1 MGLILAK
8 ICAALHS
15 VELLIENLY
24 EGVSVSVGL
33 TTFAGWI
40 AIVLGAIALLVTVS
54 GRQASSGGLRPIH
67 WVAVTLTVGLALV
80 GSLLAGWYEG
90 TVGGGLLA
98 ASLIVLAIRLH
109 SRRGESGEV
118 SEPYEGR

>member
-54 GRQASSGGLRPIH
+54 GR
-67 WVAVTLTVGLALV
+67 
-80 GSLLAGWYEG
+80 
-90 TVGGGLLA
+90 
-98 ASLIVLAIRLH
+98 
-109 SRRGESGEV
+109 
-118 SEPYEGR
+118 